1 MPSYPLIISFADV
14 VQVGSASVRVF
25 GDLAVLAQLEDG
37 LWTLSAVSAGGT
49 DGTGPTLEA
58 AYSDFRQDV
67 RCAIEDSIESGA
79 ALPAFEY
86 EIQCVFTTVDPMY
99 ERLWAEALDSLRSGK
114 LRAAH
119 GTERLQR
126 RPARELQPVRVEK
139 LPDATAIAEAMS
151 LSLPLGRAA

>member
-25 GDLAVLAQLEDG
+25 GDLAVLAQLDDG

-58 AYSDFRQDV
+58 AYADFRSDV
-67 RCAIEDSIESGA
+67 RSAVEESVVAGA
-79 ALPAFEY
+79 SLRAFAR
-86 EIQCVFTTVDPMY
+86 EIQCVFTSVDPMI
-99 ERLWAEALDSLRSGK
+99 ERLWIESLDSLRRGE
-114 LRAAH
+114 LRAGD
-119 GTERLQR
+119 GTERLAR
-126 RPARELQPVRVEK
+126 RHARELQPVRVEK

-151 LSLPLGRAA
+151 LARPLGRAA